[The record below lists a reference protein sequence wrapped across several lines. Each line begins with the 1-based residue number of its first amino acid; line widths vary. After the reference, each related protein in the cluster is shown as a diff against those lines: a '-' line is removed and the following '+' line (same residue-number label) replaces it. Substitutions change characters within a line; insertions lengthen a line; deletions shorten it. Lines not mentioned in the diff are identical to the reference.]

1 MKMRHFFLENFAEL
15 VVILL
20 NCYKDVK
27 FLLNVPLF
35 GESWVGNVGL
45 KSVGK
50 KNKFSDRKTAD
61 ISMTKE

>member
-1 MKMRHFFLENFAEL
+1 MKMRHFFQENFAEL

-20 NCYKDVK
+20 NCSKDVQ
-27 FLLNVPLF
+27 LLNVPLF